1 MFEDRKNDWLA
12 SELER
17 EGYEGQ
23 NSNLDADHLK
33 DENSRDWNA
42 GAVSIKKEHEEKHR
56 NDTLDDAKHSVRL
69 ALSIAFMIIFACLA
83 VMVLCLLIE
92 LVRRVMYGQL

>member
-33 DENSRDWNA
+33 DENSREWNA

-56 NDTLDDAKHSVRL
+56 NDKEKLRNDTLDL
-69 ALSIAFMIIFACLA
+69 ALKIAFMVIFACFLVIA
-83 VMVLCLLIE
+83 IGAIIDMVIS
-92 LVRRVMYGQL
+92 VMYEQL